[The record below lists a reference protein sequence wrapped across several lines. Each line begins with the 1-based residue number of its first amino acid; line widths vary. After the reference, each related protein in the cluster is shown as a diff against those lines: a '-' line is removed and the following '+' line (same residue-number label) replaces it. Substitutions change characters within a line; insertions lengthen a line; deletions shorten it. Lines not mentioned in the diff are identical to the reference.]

1 MKQKERQA
9 LLCREA
15 FIEGKGAIT
24 VNVNW
29 FKEPEHVV
37 YVEAERFLPE
47 FSRKVKLPDLPAQVE
62 AFRAQPAPEGKNIR
76 TGMKGTSLKLFV
88 PDLVFEEKLD
98 MGDTVWVYLGQTHVS
113 YCLYWKQ

>member
-1 MKQKERQA
+1 M
-9 LLCREA
+9 
-15 FIEGKGAIT
+15 
-24 VNVNW
+24 NVNW

-62 AFRAQPAPEGKNIR
+62 AFRVQPAPEGKNIR
-76 TGMKGTSLKLFV
+76 SDMKGTSLKLFV

>member
-1 MKQKERQA
+1 M
-9 LLCREA
+9 
-15 FIEGKGAIT
+15 
-24 VNVNW
+24 NVNW

-62 AFRAQPAPEGKNIR
+62 AFRVQPAPEGKNIR

-88 PDLVFEEKLD
+88 HDLVFEEKLD